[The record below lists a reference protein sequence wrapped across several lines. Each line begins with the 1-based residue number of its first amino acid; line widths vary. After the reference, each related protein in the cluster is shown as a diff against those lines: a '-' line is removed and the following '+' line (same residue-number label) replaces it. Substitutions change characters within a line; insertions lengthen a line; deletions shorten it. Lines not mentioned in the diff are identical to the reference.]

1 MQTAHMEKIKLV
13 CIQCFFLFAD
23 DEVKTNELEL
33 YFCKVFRYKWFCK
46 KLYFR
51 YCTLFIRKDL
61 LERYLLERI
70 KSLVGHVQFMVAQK
84 HNLVRHLILPRV
96 FPVGQNVRRVF
107 RLVRQ
112 ILISVRHDPMS
123 NRYFKACNVFDF
135 ILWSV
140 PVKQINW
147 WSKIPT
153 SIKPHCEIFCLEMH
167 A

>member
-1 MQTAHMEKIKLV
+1 M
-13 CIQCFFLFAD
+13 FFLFAD
-23 DEVKTNELEL
+23 DEVKTNDLEL

-51 YCTLFIRKDL
+51 YWNLFIRKDL

-96 FPVGQNVRRVF
+96 FPIGQNVRRVF

-112 ILISVRHDPMS
+112 ILISVRHCPMS

-153 SIKPHCEIFCLEMH
+153 SIKQHCEIFCLEMH

>member
-1 MQTAHMEKIKLV
+1 M
-13 CIQCFFLFAD
+13 FFLFAD
-23 DEVKTNELEL
+23 DEVKTNDLEL

-51 YCTLFIRKDL
+51 YWNLFIRKDL

-84 HNLVRHLILPRV
+84 HNLVRHLILPQV

-153 SIKPHCEIFCLEMH
+153 SIKPQCETFCLEMH

>member
-1 MQTAHMEKIKLV
+1 M
-13 CIQCFFLFAD
+13 FFLFAD
-23 DEVKTNELEL
+23 DEVKTNDLEL

-51 YCTLFIRKDL
+51 YWNLFIRKDL

>member
-1 MQTAHMEKIKLV
+1 M
-13 CIQCFFLFAD
+13 FFLFAD
-23 DEVKTNELEL
+23 DEVKTNDLEL

-51 YCTLFIRKDL
+51 YWNLFIRKDL

-96 FPVGQNVRRVF
+96 FPIGQNVRRVF

-112 ILISVRHDPMS
+112 ILISVRHCPMS

-153 SIKPHCEIFCLEMH
+153 SN
-167 A
+167 

>member
-1 MQTAHMEKIKLV
+1 M
-13 CIQCFFLFAD
+13 FFLFAD
-23 DEVKTNELEL
+23 DEVNTNDLEL

-153 SIKPHCEIFCLEMH
+153 SINLIPHCEIFCLEMH

>member
-1 MQTAHMEKIKLV
+1 M
-13 CIQCFFLFAD
+13 FFLFAD
-23 DEVKTNELEL
+23 DEVKTNDLEL

-51 YCTLFIRKDL
+51 YWNLFIRKDL

-96 FPVGQNVRRVF
+96 FPVRQNVRRVF

-112 ILISVRHDPMS
+112 ILISVRHGPMS
-123 NRYFKACNVFDF
+123 NCYFKACNVFDF

>member
-1 MQTAHMEKIKLV
+1 M
-13 CIQCFFLFAD
+13 FFLFAD
-23 DEVKTNELEL
+23 DEVKTNDLEL

-51 YCTLFIRKDL
+51 YWNLFIRKDL

-96 FPVGQNVRRVF
+96 FPIGQNVRRVF

-112 ILISVRHDPMS
+112 ILISVRHCPMS

>member
-1 MQTAHMEKIKLV
+1 M
-13 CIQCFFLFAD
+13 FFLFAD
-23 DEVKTNELEL
+23 DEVKTNDLEL

-51 YCTLFIRKDL
+51 YWNLFIRKDL

-153 SIKPHCEIFCLEMH
+153 SN
-167 A
+167 